1 MIRSNPTPLILCT
14 LAALFSPFSH
24 ATDEAIQ
31 TGYFIDA
38 PVTGLFYKTS
48 SDLSGITQKGAF
60 SFKQGDVVSFYLGD
74 SENSYLLSQL
84 SSQEVITPTLATTK
98 PSRSINMTRLLL
110 SLDSTPQD
118 QQEILLLSDLLS
130 KKEFQRQLQRIDL
143 NTLNEEDASK
153 LNIDLVSAKEAVEHL
168 NQSQKYIEEHF
179 ASDEVIFSPLNLKLK
194 NIIIKKRD
202 YAGRVCAYDLR
213 LKSHPKYLP
222 PIGKLSYKVTNH
234 EIIEYPDL
242 GDYFNGC
249 HLKPSSETEIIHSP
263 LANISDYYGVVGC
276 AIDGCKRNDLN
287 GFAIDD
293 FNDEGDWKYRSLSI
307 NFDPTTKL
315 LMEKT
320 QGLGKTE
327 HIHHQNQSEA
337 IWFTYP
343 ENLHNQLNYEG
354 IWQQTRYLA
363 SGVEETCL
371 LIHHGEIKTTK
382 PNQDGCPTHPSN
394 YQQRVTDQYADMWW
408 VNSEANTAAIEQ
420 LNIAV
425 RWYPKQSGKPQLT
438 TWEYLPTGTNWDK
451 GILYRYQQSVSK
463 NSDGSDNLAT
473 HAISEYLK
481 ISGVEI

>member
-1 MIRSNPTPLILCT
+1 MIRSNPLLLLCSLI
-14 LAALFSPFSH
+14 ALFSHISH
-24 ATDEAIQ
+24 ASDQTIC

-48 SDLSGITQKGAF
+48 SDLSGITHKGAF

-74 SENSYLLSQL
+74 SEKSYLLSQL

-110 SLDSTPQD
+110 SLDATPQD

-130 KKEFQRQLQRIDL
+130 DQAFQRQLQRIDL
-143 NTLNEEDASK
+143 NTLDEEDAKS
-153 LNIDLVSAKEAVEHL
+153 LNIDLVSAKKAVEHL
-168 NQSQKYIEEHF
+168 NQSQKYIEQHF

-213 LKSHPKYLP
+213 LKNHPKYQP
-222 PIGKLSYKVTNH
+222 PIGKLSYKITKD

-242 GDYFNGC
+242 GDHFNGC
-249 HLKPSSETEIIHSP
+249 QLRPSNETNIVSSP
-263 LANISDYYGVVGC
+263 LDDISDYYGVVGC
-276 AIDGCKRNDLN
+276 AVEGCKRNDLN

-293 FNDEGDWKYRSLSI
+293 FNDDGDWKYRSLSI

-327 HIHHQNQSEA
+327 HIHHQNKSET

-343 ENLHNQLNYEG
+343 ASLHTQLNYEG
-354 IWQQTRYLA
+354 IWQQTRYLTN
-363 SGVEETCL
+363 GVEETCL
-371 LIHHGEIKTTK
+371 LIHEGEIKARK
-382 PNQDGCPTHPSN
+382 PDQDGCSTQPSD

-408 VNSEANTAAIEQ
+408 VGNQTSTAAIEQ

-438 TWEYLPTGTNWDK
+438 TWEYLPTGTSWDK
-451 GILYRYQQSVSK
+451 GILYRYQQTISK
-463 NSDGSDNLAT
+463 NSDGSDKLAT
-473 HAISEYLK
+473 HAISEYVK
-481 ISGVEI
+481 VSGVQI